1 MRVNDNKQV
10 TSGQLALQVI
20 AMPSD
25 TNAYGDIYAG
35 WLVQQMDLAASTVA
49 ARVSEGRATTVAMER
64 IEFLSPVKVGDVV
77 SCYTELLDTGS
88 SSMKINVEVFAS
100 GATNSPSQKVTE
112 ARFIYVAIDE
122 RGGIRRLTGTS

>member
-1 MRVNDNKQV
+1 MRVNEKKPV
-10 TSGQLALQVI
+10 TAGQLALQVI

-35 WLVQQMDLAASTVA
+35 WLVEQMDLAASTIA
-49 ARVSEGRATTVAMER
+49 ARVSGGRATTVAMER

-100 GATNSPSQKVTE
+100 GANNSPPQKVTE

-122 RGGIRRLTGTS
+122 RGGIRRLSSSD